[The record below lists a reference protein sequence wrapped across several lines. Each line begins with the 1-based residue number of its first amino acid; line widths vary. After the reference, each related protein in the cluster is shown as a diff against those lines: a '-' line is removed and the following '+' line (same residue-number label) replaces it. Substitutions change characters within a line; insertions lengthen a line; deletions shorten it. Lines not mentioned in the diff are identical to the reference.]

1 MTEEKMIYNKLIEIS
16 ALLYVIE
23 AALDTDTQ
31 QTKDTSPYACF
42 AKLIRN
48 TIATR
53 IMAFPPV

>member
-48 TIATR
+48 KLCDLIESGQS
-53 IMAFPPV
+53 